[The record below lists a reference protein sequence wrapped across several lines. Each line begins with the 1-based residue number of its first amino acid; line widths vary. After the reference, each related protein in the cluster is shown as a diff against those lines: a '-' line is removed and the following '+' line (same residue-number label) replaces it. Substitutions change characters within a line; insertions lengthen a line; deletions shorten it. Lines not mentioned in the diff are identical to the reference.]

1 MNVNPGDIF
10 TPSAKV
16 SSRTWGQLPPCT
28 QALNVISFYT
38 TATNY
43 TLVLYPQNLLS
54 YDSKEVTKLLNI
66 RGRMLG
72 LRLFNY
78 TLQKGITY

>member
-16 SSRTWGQLPPCT
+16 SSRTWGQPPSCT
-28 QALNVISFYT
+28 QALNVISFYP
-38 TATNY
+38 TATDY
-43 TLVLYPQNLLS
+43 SLVLYLQNLLS
-54 YDSKEVTKLLNI
+54 YDSREVTKLLNI

-72 LRLFNY
+72 LRLLN